1 MKILFVL
8 LCIAGVALCVV
19 GAMGH
24 IAAFPG
30 AALCFF
36 PAVLIVMAS
45 GKKDDNAAPADSH
58 GRRAVVW

>member
-1 MKILFVL
+1 MKILFIL

-36 PAVLIVMAS
+36 PAVLIVM
-45 GKKDDNAAPADSH
+45 GEREK
-58 GRRAVVW
+58 RR